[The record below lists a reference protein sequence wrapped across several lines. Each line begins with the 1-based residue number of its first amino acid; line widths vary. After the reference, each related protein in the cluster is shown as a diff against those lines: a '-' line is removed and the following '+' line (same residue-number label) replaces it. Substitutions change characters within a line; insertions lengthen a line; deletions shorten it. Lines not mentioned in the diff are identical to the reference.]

1 MKFVYAVAYVVGG
14 LMLLTALLG
23 GGLMRPTIDSLS
35 EKTIEKAGFKK
46 EYVESADNRID
57 DLIYKSKQ
65 IELQIEKIR
74 NFFSSDKIDE
84 SKYAR
89 EQNDMIKRAVYD
101 PFVVAVNYLYRLMF
115 GFAGMLFLCFGVVFQ
130 IADSSL
136 TLRRRV
142 RRLEEII
149 SSRGI

>member
-1 MKFVYAVAYVVGG
+1 MKLVYTAAYILSGF
-14 LMLLTALLG
+14 LFLTALLG

-35 EKTIEKAGFKK
+35 EKTIEKAGFRK

-65 IELQIEKIR
+65 IELQIEKIK

-84 SKYAR
+84 TKYAR
-89 EQNDMIKRAVYD
+89 ENNEMIKRAVYD
-101 PFVVAVNYLYRLMF
+101 PFVKAVNYVYRMMF
-115 GFAGMLFLCFGVVFQ
+115 GFAGLIFLCFGIVFQ
-130 IADSSL
+130 IADSSM

-142 RRLEEII
+142 KRLEEII
-149 SSRGI
+149 AAKS

>member
-1 MKFVYAVAYVVGG
+1 MKFVYAAAYILSG
-14 LMLLTALLG
+14 LLFLTALLG

-35 EKTIEKAGFKK
+35 ETTIEKAGFRK
-46 EYVESADNRID
+46 EYVESADSRID

-65 IELQIEKIR
+65 IELQIEKIK

-84 SKYAR
+84 TKYAR
-89 EQNDMIKRAVYD
+89 ENSEMIKRAVYD
-101 PFVVAVNYLYRLMF
+101 PFVKAVNYVYRMMF
-115 GFAGMLFLCFGVVFQ
+115 GFAGLIFLCFGIVFQ
-130 IADSSL
+130 IADSSM

-149 SSRGI
+149 AARSG

>member
-1 MKFVYAVAYVVGG
+1 MKFVYTAAYILSG
-14 LMLLTALLG
+14 LLFLTALLG

-35 EKTIEKAGFKK
+35 EKTIEKAGFRK

-65 IELQIEKIR
+65 IELQIEKIK

-84 SKYAR
+84 TKFAR
-89 EQNDMIKRAVYD
+89 ENNDMIKRAVYD
-101 PFVVAVNYLYRLMF
+101 PFVKAVNYVYRMMF
-115 GFAGMLFLCFGVVFQ
+115 GFAGLIFLCFGIVFQ
-130 IADSSL
+130 IADSSM

-142 RRLEEII
+142 KRLEEII
-149 SSRGI
+149 AARSG

>member
-1 MKFVYAVAYVVGG
+1 MKLVYTAAYVLSGF
-14 LMLLTALLG
+14 LFLTALLG

-35 EKTIEKAGFKK
+35 EKTIEKAGFRK

-65 IELQIEKIR
+65 IELQIEKIK

-84 SKYAR
+84 TKYAR
-89 EQNDMIKRAVYD
+89 ENNDMIKRAVYD
-101 PFVVAVNYLYRLMF
+101 PFVKAVNYVYRMMF
-115 GFAGMLFLCFGVVFQ
+115 GFAGLIFLCFGIVFQ
-130 IADSSL
+130 IADSSM

-142 RRLEEII
+142 KRLEEII
-149 SSRGI
+149 AAKS

>member
-1 MKFVYAVAYVVGG
+1 MKFVYAAAYILSG
-14 LMLLTALLG
+14 LLFLTALLG

-35 EKTIEKAGFKK
+35 EKTIEKAGFRK

-65 IELQIEKIR
+65 IELQIEKIK

-84 SKYAR
+84 TKYAR
-89 EQNDMIKRAVYD
+89 ENSEMIKRAVYD
-101 PFVVAVNYLYRLMF
+101 PFVKAVNYVYRMMF
-115 GFAGMLFLCFGVVFQ
+115 GFAGLIFLCFGIVFQ
-130 IADSSL
+130 IADSSM

-142 RRLEEII
+142 KRLEEII
-149 SSRGI
+149 AAR

>member
-1 MKFVYAVAYVVGG
+1 MKFVYTAAYVLSG
-14 LMLLTALLG
+14 LLFLTALLG

-35 EKTIEKAGFKK
+35 EKTIEKAGFRK

-65 IELQIEKIR
+65 IELQIEKIK

-84 SKYAR
+84 TKFAR
-89 EQNDMIKRAVYD
+89 ENNDMIKRAVYD
-101 PFVVAVNYLYRLMF
+101 PFVKAVNYVYRMMF
-115 GFAGMLFLCFGVVFQ
+115 GFAGLIFLCFGIVFQ
-130 IADSSL
+130 IADSSM

-142 RRLEEII
+142 KRLEEII
-149 SSRGI
+149 AARS

>member
-1 MKFVYAVAYVVGG
+1 MKLVYTAAYILSGF
-14 LMLLTALLG
+14 LFLTALLG

-35 EKTIEKAGFKK
+35 EKTIEKAGFRK

-65 IELQIEKIR
+65 IELQIEKIK

-84 SKYAR
+84 TKYAR
-89 EQNDMIKRAVYD
+89 ENNDMIKRAVYD
-101 PFVVAVNYLYRLMF
+101 PFVKAVNYVYRMMF
-115 GFAGMLFLCFGVVFQ
+115 GFAGLIFLCFGIVFQ
-130 IADSSL
+130 IADSSM

-142 RRLEEII
+142 KRLEEII
-149 SSRGI
+149 AAKS

>member
-1 MKFVYAVAYVVGG
+1 MKFVYTAAYILSG
-14 LMLLTALLG
+14 LLLLTALLG

-35 EKTIEKAGFKK
+35 EATIEKAGFRK

-65 IELQIEKIR
+65 IELQIEKIK

-84 SKYAR
+84 TKYAR
-89 EQNDMIKRAVYD
+89 ENNDMIKRAVYD
-101 PFVVAVNYLYRLMF
+101 PFVKAVNYVYRMMF
-115 GFAGMLFLCFGVVFQ
+115 GFAGLIFLCFGIVFQ
-130 IADSSL
+130 IADSSM

-142 RRLEEII
+142 KRLEEII
-149 SSRGI
+149 AARSG

>member
-1 MKFVYAVAYVVGG
+1 MKLVYTAAYILSGF
-14 LMLLTALLG
+14 LFLTALLG

-35 EKTIEKAGFKK
+35 EKTIEKAGFRK

-65 IELQIEKIR
+65 IELQIEKIK

-84 SKYAR
+84 TKYAR
-89 EQNDMIKRAVYD
+89 ENNEMIKRAVYD
-101 PFVVAVNYLYRLMF
+101 PFVKAVNYVYRMMF
-115 GFAGMLFLCFGVVFQ
+115 GFAGLIFLCFGIVFQ
-130 IADSSL
+130 IADSSM

-142 RRLEEII
+142 KRLEEII
-149 SSRGI
+149 AANS

>member
-1 MKFVYAVAYVVGG
+1 MKFVYTAAYILSG
-14 LMLLTALLG
+14 LLFLTALLG

-35 EKTIEKAGFKK
+35 EKTIEKAGFRK

-65 IELQIEKIR
+65 IELQIEKIK

-84 SKYAR
+84 TKFAR
-89 EQNDMIKRAVYD
+89 ENNDMIKRAVYD
-101 PFVVAVNYLYRLMF
+101 PFVKAVNYVYRMMF
-115 GFAGMLFLCFGVVFQ
+115 GFAGLIFLCFGIVFQ
-130 IADSSL
+130 IADSSM

-142 RRLEEII
+142 KRLEEIVAAR
-149 SSRGI
+149 SG

>member
-1 MKFVYAVAYVVGG
+1 MKLVYTAAYILSGF
-14 LMLLTALLG
+14 LFLTALLG

-35 EKTIEKAGFKK
+35 EKTIEKAGFRK

-65 IELQIEKIR
+65 IELQIEKIK

-84 SKYAR
+84 TKYAR
-89 EQNDMIKRAVYD
+89 ENNDMIKRAVYD
-101 PFVVAVNYLYRLMF
+101 PFVKAVNYVYRMMF
-115 GFAGMLFLCFGVVFQ
+115 GFAGLIFLCFGIVFQ
-130 IADSSL
+130 IADSSM

-142 RRLEEII
+142 KRLEEII
-149 SSRGI
+149 AANS